1 MRGERAAPG
10 KLRPRVVVVTRPPAT
25 GRALANWLGEQGF
38 DALAV
43 HDTESAIRALVQPT
57 AALICDVSSPGID
70 GLVVL
75 EEGLLRARLCA
86 LLLVRD
92 GSRARA
98 LQAMERGAW
107 DYFTEPLDRD
117 RLLAVL
123 RQGLEHERLMQRT
136 ADLELRLDRQPGVRG
151 LTGRSRA
158 IQRVRDVVR
167 RAAGVRAAVLLE
179 GEPGTGKSTVARA
192 LHHAGARRERRFEH
206 LRCGHTVREI
216 LEAEL
221 FGWVNR
227 FHGTP
232 GVLER
237 TDGGTVFLEDV
248 GQLSR
253 SAQLRL
259 LRFMTMG
266 GTFERVGDS
275 EERRSDVRI
284 VSDSEIPLE
293 ELVARGEFHADLSAA
308 LSVIPIHVPP
318 LRARLEDLP
327 ALVEELVRS
336 ANTEHK
342 RRVPG
347 VTAGVLD
354 RLAQYPWPGNVRE
367 LRGVIDGMVAT
378 SRGRGPLD
386 LDSLPDPL
394 RGGATPAERL
404 EVTVGMTL
412 AAAER
417 RLVEATLAHTGG
429 DKPRAA
435 AMLGIGLRTLY
446 RRLDEWGLR

>member
-1 MRGERAAPG
+1 MRAARHRPEQ
-10 KLRPRVVVVTRPPAT
+10 LRPRVVVVTQPPGA
-25 GRALANWLGEQGF
+25 GRALAAWLGGQGF

-43 HDTESAIRALVQPT
+43 HDTEAAIKALAQPT
-57 AALICDVSSPGID
+57 AALVCDVSAAGID

-92 GSRARA
+92 GSLARA
-98 LQAMERGAW
+98 LQALERGAW

-117 RLLAVL
+117 RLLAGL
-123 RQGLEHERLMQRT
+123 RQGIEHQRLAQRT
-136 ADLELRLDRQPGVRG
+136 AELEQRLDRQPGVRG
-151 LTGRSRA
+151 LAGSSRA
-158 IQRVRDVVR
+158 IQRVREVVR
-167 RAAGVRAAVLLE
+167 RAAGVRAAVMLE

-192 LHHAGARRERRFEH
+192 LHHASARRERRFEH

-221 FGWVNR
+221 FGWVDR
-227 FHGTP
+227 FRGEP

-237 TDGGTVFLEDV
+237 TNGGTVFLEDV

-259 LRFMTMG
+259 LRFVTMG
-266 GTFERVGDS
+266 GSFERVGDS

-284 VSDSEIPLE
+284 VTDSEIPLE
-293 ELVARGEFHADLSAA
+293 ELVARGEFHPELHAA

-318 LRARLEDLP
+318 LRERLEDLP
-327 ALVEELVRS
+327 VLMEELVRA
-336 ANTEHK
+336 ANAEHK
-342 RRVPG
+342 RRVSG

-367 LRGVIDGMVAT
+367 LRGVVDRMVAT
-378 SRGRGPLD
+378 ARGRGPLD
-386 LDSLPDPL
+386 LDSLPNPL
-394 RGGATPAERL
+394 RGGAAPAARL
-404 EVTVGMTL
+404 EMSVGMTL

-417 RLVEATLAHTGG
+417 RLVEATLTHTQG